1 MSRVCYFA
9 SDAPLKE
16 KPNPFVKS
24 HSINQA
30 IAAGIKLDMDI
41 LDGIDRDE
49 PDMVLWIES
58 EEQAELP
65 AIFKSEPYCEAPKSD
80 KKYYAEIGGSPCKDL
95 PGIIEYI
102 KDNMKKSKG
111 ENTKELELWYIWL
124 GSDESEI
131 IYKECS
137 IKKLTEDYLEEI
149 FTDDENDYKIIITR

>member
-16 KPNPFVKS
+16 KPNLFVKS
-24 HSINQA
+24 YSINQA
-30 IAAGIKLDMDI
+30 IAAGINLDMDI

-49 PDMVLWIES
+49 PDMVLCMES
-58 EEQAELP
+58 EEHGEFP
-65 AIFKSEPYCEAPKSD
+65 AIFTSQPYCEAPKSD
-80 KKYYAEIGGSPCKDL
+80 KKYYADIGGSPCKDL
-95 PGIIEYI
+95 SGIIEYI
-102 KDNMKKSKG
+102 KDHMKKRKE
-111 ENTKELELWYIWL
+111 ENTEELELWYIWL

-137 IKKLTEDYLEEI
+137 IKELTEDYLEEF